1 MLLRK
6 LNPGTKMNS
15 KGEVGGRTK
24 AVDLQTRGCLTSS
37 RPQQPSASLHCCGLD
52 SSTENHQGPFV
63 PGGGA
68 ERRGLRRKEQTTKE
82 RMNCERGQVSGGE
95 VSGEEVSGEE
105 VNAWV
110 VRPRTV
116 HSFSRISAEMPAQH
130 LSHLS
135 LTLSMSHCFHLL
147 TFDLGSARRLV
158 ARNARKIVIYDEQ
171 PFSLSFH

>member
-1 MLLRK
+1 M
-6 LNPGTKMNS
+6 
-15 KGEVGGRTK
+15 GGRTK

-82 RMNCERGQVSGGE
+82 RMNCERGQVNGGQ

-110 VRPRTV
+110 VRPRTD
-116 HSFSRISAEMPAQH
+116 HSFSAEMPAQH
-130 LSHLS
+130 LSLLS
-135 LTLSMSHCFHLL
+135 LTLSMSHSLHLL

-158 ARNARKIVIYDEQ
+158 ARNARKIVMKTS
-171 PFSLSFH
+171 SLSLSR